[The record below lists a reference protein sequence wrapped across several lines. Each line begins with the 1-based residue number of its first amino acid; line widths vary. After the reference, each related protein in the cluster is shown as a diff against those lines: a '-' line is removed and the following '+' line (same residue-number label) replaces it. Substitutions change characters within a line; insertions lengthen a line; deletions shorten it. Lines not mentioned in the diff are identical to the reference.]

1 MIPVMRPRA
10 SDHVAEQAIVH
21 LLCDGL
27 TDIRATAYIRS
38 PVSHTPVVAEEY
50 HEHIQMIASICYY
63 LPTAFR
69 PGGWNARQTLQYV
82 WSTGEPRHRQWIDET
97 LEKHDI
103 SIGDVLGFEV

>member
-1 MIPVMRPRA
+1 MRPRA
-10 SDHVAEQAIVH
+10 SDQVAEQAIVH
-21 LLCDGL
+21 LLVDGL
-27 TDIRATAYIRS
+27 TDIRATAYIRN

-69 PGGWNARQTLQYV
+69 PSGWNARQTLQYV
-82 WSTGEPRHRQWIDET
+82 WSTSEPLHRQWIDET